1 MSNHQSRNGMTKT
14 ATKVAA
20 ASGLVAI
27 FGAAAAMGAPAAVA
41 DSTATT
47 TSTPSATD
55 VATQVRKS
63 VTLSGNPDGSIISS
77 ASAMVTQ
84 VSSVGNGQ
92 AQVSVPVGADSARNL
107 DGFSSVPVENQNA
120 IFNMNPNGNQ
130 EQRIYTPSS
139 DGPIRVKVTATLDGK
154 PINPGEVVDKTGV
167 LAVNYNVVNTQTE
180 KQTVSYKDVNGNDV
194 VSEVEMASPI
204 GGSVDII
211 LPQGFNEIT
220 ATGASVG
227 GDGTGATKLSYSL
240 VLFEPLGNP
249 VANFGYQTRIAAGT
263 LPSAK
268 FTFLPII
275 PMENSTIASTKEAYT
290 GGAATGSTIHGA
302 GVEIGENLT
311 KLQDGA
317 AKLTAGLIKAADGA
331 SQLAAGLNNTAVPG
345 ANKLAAGSSELASG
359 LNETAVP
366 GAEALASGAGELSE
380 GLNDTAVPGANA
392 VAAGASGLSAGL
404 DQLAPGAQ
412 QVAGG
417 LALLQQGIEA
427 LPATVQSTPEYQQ
440 AVAALGGLAGG
451 LTAITAQTQAIS
463 TVLAGD
469 FADAVSTYCAEATDP
484 SACAT
489 DFGAVGTS
497 IGTASG
503 TINALVNTPG
513 TLGTGVPSM
522 VQLVGAL
529 QAGLPDLL
537 GGIQA
542 SLLPSVTALA
552 AGAAQVAGGTTSAA
566 AGAAQLADGSSQ
578 LAEGLVGAADGA
590 SQLADGTSTL
600 ATGLVSAADGATQV
614 ADGAGQIAEGL
625 VPAAEGASE
634 IADGLPAAVD
644 GTEQIE
650 SGAGQLRDEGSDKL
664 AASGESAQA
673 DYAFK
678 VAQINA
684 IQQVGLSGSNI
695 PYGPAVGPNTQTT
708 GVYQLTL
715 APASTGASNSLVFGL
730 AALGL
735 VVAGAAGVF
744 VWRRVH

>member
-14 ATKVAA
+14 VTKVAA

-180 KQTVSYKDVNGNDV
+180 KQTVTYKDVNGNDV
-194 VSEVEMASPI
+194 VTEVEMASPI
-204 GGSVDII
+204 GGSVDIF

-317 AKLTAGLIKAADGA
+317 AKLTEGLAKASAGA
-331 SQLAAGLNNTAVPG
+331 SELAAGLNNKVVPG
-345 ANKLAAGSSELASG
+345 AN
-359 LNETAVP
+359 
-366 GAEALASGAGELSE
+366 ALASGANQLDAGANTLANGLS
-380 GLNDTAVPGANA
+380 GDLNDGLTTLNAGLAKFLAGVNALPEEVTKQIEANPDYEAAMYALNVMVNGGPVPGVGTIPSPTAAKGAVDTLYGVANTAAPVTCTSPNLGAPFYSCANA
-392 VAAGASGLSAGL
+392 QAAANGYIAFASGAAA
-404 DQLAPGAQ
+404 QLAADLPP
-412 QVAGG
+412 
-417 LALLQQGIEA
+417 LLQDILE
-427 LPATVQSTPEYQQ
+427 
-440 AVAALGGLAGG
+440 
-451 LTAITAQTQAIS
+451 
-463 TVLAGD
+463 
-469 FADAVSTYCAEATDP
+469 
-484 SACAT
+484 
-489 DFGAVGTS
+489 
-497 IGTASG
+497 
-503 TINALVNTPG
+503 
-513 TLGTGVPSM
+513 
-522 VQLVGAL
+522 
-529 QAGLPDLL
+529 
-537 GGIQA
+537 GIQA
-542 SLLPSVTALA
+542 SLLGVPKGEPAGLLQIVAGGQQIQEGLEEQIIPGANELA
-552 AGAAQVAGGTTSAA
+552 AGTGK
-566 AGAAQLADGSSQ
+566 LADG
-578 LAEGLVGAADGA
+578 ANT
-590 SQLADGTSTL
+590 LADGL
-600 ATGLVSAADGATQV
+600 PAAADGATQ
-614 ADGAGQIAEGL
+614 
-625 VPAAEGASE
+625 

-644 GTEQIE
+644 GTQQIE

-715 APASTGASNSLVFGL
+715 APASTGASNTLVFGL